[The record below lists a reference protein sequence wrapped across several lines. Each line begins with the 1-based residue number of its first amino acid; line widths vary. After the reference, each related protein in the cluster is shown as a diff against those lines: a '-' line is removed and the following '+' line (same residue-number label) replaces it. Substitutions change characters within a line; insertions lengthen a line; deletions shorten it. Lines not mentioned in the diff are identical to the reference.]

1 MKCKQV
7 RLVTISQR
15 NETARYGVLLVLR
28 KPFGIFL
35 FCIVLLTACEEPAA
49 VVSGTLIANAVIHSG
64 SGSEPF
70 HGAVRIDGNRITE
83 IGNFEALEREMVIDA
98 GGLALAPGF
107 VAMQGYY
114 DSDVAKAIYEMTGLP
129 AISESDEGR
138 GRIRTGYF
146 ADLVLFD
153 PNSIEEEATMRD
165 ATAPPVRISK
175 VWVNGILVIDN
186 GVSSIIHH

>member
-1 MKCKQV
+1 M
-7 RLVTISQR
+7 
-15 NETARYGVLLVLR
+15 ARDGDLRVLR

-35 FCIVLLTACEEPAA
+35 FWLVLLTACEEPAP
-49 VVSGTLIANAVIHSG
+49 VVSGTLIANALIHSG

-70 HGAVRIDGNRITE
+70 RGAVRIDGNRITE
-83 IGNFEALEREMVIDA
+83 IGDFEALEREMVIDA

-107 VAMQGYY
+107 IAMQGYY

-129 AISESDEGR
+129 AISEGDEAR

-153 PNSIEEEATMRD
+153 PNSMEAEATMQD
-165 ATAPPVRISK
+165 ATTPPVRISK
-175 VWVNGILVIDN
+175 VWVNGVLVIDN
-186 GVSSIIHH
+186 GVSIIVHH

>member
-1 MKCKQV
+1 MKRKPV

-15 NETARYGVLLVLR
+15 NEMARYGVLRVLR

-35 FCIVLLTACEEPAA
+35 FCIVLFTACEEPAA
-49 VVSGTLIANAVIHSG
+49 VVSTTLIANAMIHSS

-70 HGAVRIDGNRITE
+70 HGALRIDGNRIIE
-83 IGNFEALEREMVIDA
+83 IGDFEALEREVVINAD
-98 GGLALAPGF
+98 GLALAPGF

-114 DSDVAKAIYEMTGLP
+114 DSAVAKAIYEMTGLP
-129 AISESDEGR
+129 AMSDSDEGR

-146 ADLVLFD
+146 ADLVLFYPD
-153 PNSIEEEATMRD
+153 STGVEASMQG

-175 VWVNGILVIDN
+175 VWVDGVLVIDE
-186 GVSSIIHH
+186 GVSIIVHH

>member
-1 MKCKQV
+1 MKRKQV
-7 RLVTISQR
+7 GLVTISQR
-15 NETARYGVLLVLR
+15 NETPSYGVLRVQR

-35 FCIVLLTACEEPAA
+35 FCIVVLTACEEPAP

-83 IGNFEALEREMVIDA
+83 IGNFQAQEREMVIDA

-114 DSDVAKAIYEMTGLP
+114 DSDVAKAIYAMTGLP

-153 PNSIEEEATMRD
+153 PDSIKGEATMQG
-165 ATAPPVRISK
+165 ATTPPVRISK
-175 VWVNGILVIDN
+175 VWVNGVLVIDN
-186 GVSSIIHH
+186 GVSIIVHH

>member
-15 NETARYGVLLVLR
+15 NETTRYGVLLVLR

-165 ATAPPVRISK
+165 ATSPPVRISK
-175 VWVNGILVIDN
+175 VWVNGVLVIEN
-186 GVSSIIHH
+186 GVSIIIHH

>member
-1 MKCKQV
+1 MQ
-7 RLVTISQR
+7 
-15 NETARYGVLLVLR
+15 R

-35 FCIVLLTACEEPAA
+35 FCIVVLTACEEPAP

-83 IGNFEALEREMVIDA
+83 IGNFQAQEREMVIDA
-98 GGLALAPGF
+98 RGLALAPGF

-114 DSDVAKAIYEMTGLP
+114 DSDVAKAIYAMTGLP

-153 PNSIEEEATMRD
+153 PDSIKGEATMQG
-165 ATAPPVRISK
+165 ATTPPVRISK
-175 VWVNGILVIDN
+175 VWVNGVLVIDN
-186 GVSSIIHH
+186 GVSIIVHH